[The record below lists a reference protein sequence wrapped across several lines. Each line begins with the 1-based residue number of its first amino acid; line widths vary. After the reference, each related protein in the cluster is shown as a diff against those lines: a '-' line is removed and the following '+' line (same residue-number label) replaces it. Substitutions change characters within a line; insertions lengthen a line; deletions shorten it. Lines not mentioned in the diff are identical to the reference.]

1 METAI
6 HTTRAH
12 SKFSPS
18 GMERI
23 VACPGSVNLSEGLP
37 SRDTS
42 YSKEG
47 TQAHEVLEL
56 LLLNRIEGDNK
67 ILHVKTPVTA
77 EMIARGTAVADWL
90 YNLHQQIRGSELLV
104 ETKIGLPFIHQEMF
118 GSFDSAIV
126 DHFGTLHVFDYK
138 YGKHSVSP
146 TRNLQMIAYGM
157 GLAHQF
163 NWNFKRVR
171 LYIIQPRV
179 PRYEG
184 ATFWDISIKEL
195 QSYVPVFRKA
205 IQRTIDEPD
214 TFVEGPHCFFCKAKG
229 VCPKKLADKL
239 ENARMVFKQTPLS
252 ETTKQTK
259 GKTENGKSC
268 KTGK

>member
-1 METAI
+1 M
-6 HTTRAH
+6 
-12 SKFSPS
+12 
-18 GMERI
+18 
-23 VACPGSVNLSEGLP
+23 
-37 SRDTS
+37 
-42 YSKEG
+42 
-47 TQAHEVLEL
+47 
-56 LLLNRIEGDNK
+56 
-67 ILHVKTPVTA
+67 
-77 EMIARGTAVADWL
+77 
-90 YNLHQQIRGSELLV
+90 
-104 ETKIGLPFIHQEMF
+104 
-118 GSFDSAIV
+118 
-126 DHFGTLHVFDYK
+126 
-138 YGKHSVSP
+138 VS
-146 TRNLQMIAYGM
+146 YGM
-157 GLAHQF
+157 GLAHKF
-163 NWNFKRVR
+163 NWNFKRAR
-171 LYIIQPRV
+171 LWIIQPRV

-184 ATFWDISIKEL
+184 PIFWDIPIKEL